1 MSKYI
6 KSKIMKYSEL
16 IPAGT
21 SLSLCL
27 FFLLL
32 SNTISGQE
40 ASKGSAPLP
49 DNINKIV
56 SACCMPC
63 HSEKGGMLSRSKL
76 NFSEWTSYSAEK
88 QEKKAKKM
96 YKELKKDEMPP
107 KEARETN
114 PGIIPT
120 SEQVAIIK
128 SWADSF

>member
-1 MSKYI
+1 
-6 KSKIMKYSEL
+6 MKHSQL
-16 IPAGT
+16 FPAGT
-21 SLSLCL
+21 SLFLVFIFL
-27 FFLLL
+27 FL
-32 SNTISGQE
+32 SDNISGQD
-40 ASKGSAPLP
+40 ASKVSALLP

-63 HSEKGGMLSRSKL
+63 HSAKGGMLSRSKL
-76 NFSEWTSYSAEK
+76 NFSEWTSYSADK
-88 QEKKAKKM
+88 QEKRAKKM
-96 YKELKKDEMPP
+96 YKELKKAEMPP